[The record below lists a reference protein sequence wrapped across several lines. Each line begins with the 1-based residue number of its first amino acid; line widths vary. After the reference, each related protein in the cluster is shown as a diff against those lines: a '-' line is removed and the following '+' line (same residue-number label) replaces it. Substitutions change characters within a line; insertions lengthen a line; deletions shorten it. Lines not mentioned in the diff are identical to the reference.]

1 MLRLAPLAA
10 LALLAACAPDTPPR
24 TYGPQ
29 PNARPALG
37 VLVNATRGRCVW
49 VLTRGQPERVCVPR
63 KRRPEPRDSI
73 GTDTM
78 SAPAPVAR

>member
-1 MLRLAPLAA
+1 MLRPAAFAA
-10 LALLAACAPDTPPR
+10 LALLTACAPDTPQR
-24 TYGPQ
+24 VYGPQ
-29 PNARPALG
+29 PNARPSLG

-49 VLTRGQPERVCVPR
+49 VLTGGQPERVCVPR

-78 SAPAPVAR
+78 SAPAPAAR

>member
-1 MLRLAPLAA
+1 MLRPAALAA
-10 LALLAACAPDTPPR
+10 LALLSACAPDTPPR
-24 TYGPQ
+24 VYGPQ
-29 PNARPALG
+29 PGARPSLG

-49 VLTRGQPERVCVPR
+49 VLTRGQPERVCFPP

-73 GTDTM
+73 GTDTA